1 MQEGDKLVVDVMENL
16 IKPSRY
22 GKRVAKSP

>member
-1 MQEGDKLVVDVMENL
+1 MEKGDKLVVNVMQNL
-16 IKPSRY
+16 TKPSRD